1 MSKEIASIFKPFLQ
15 PKKAYEGGKGIP
27 PSSGRKIYKLSSNE
41 NPLGQS
47 PKATE
52 ALIAAAKNVHIYP
65 DQTDIRLRNALVEDF
80 KGELSVDQFI
90 CGNSGSEI
98 IDMILR
104 AFIHEGDEVIFS
116 NPCFLPYS
124 VFSRWYGAKQVD
136 IPLREPDYAL
146 DVEGILNAISERTKI
161 IFLTSP
167 NNPTGTYIPKAEMD
181 EFLARIPKNIVVVL
195 DEVYRHFADADDYV
209 WGLPLVKEGHNII
222 AINSFSKTYGLAGQ
236 RIGYCY
242 TTPTIAQYIRQIHK
256 PFLLPHTSTEA
267 AIGALN
273 DTEFIENTVK
283 TVLEGRK
290 ALSEAFDRL
299 GIKYWPTQ
307 ANFFLV
313 DPPIPELE
321 FTEFLMQ
328 HDVMVRPVTQFGA
341 PGKVRITIGDREANQ
356 ALITALEK
364 LP

>member
-1 MSKEIASIFKPFLQ
+1 MSKEIESIFKPYLQ

-27 PSSGRKIYKLSSNE
+27 SESGMKIYKLSSNE

-52 ALIAAAKNVHIYP
+52 ALIEAAKNIHIYP
-65 DQTDIRLRNALVEDF
+65 DQTDIRLRKALVEDF
-80 KGELSVDQFI
+80 DGQLLEDQFI

-104 AFIHEGDEVIFS
+104 AFINEGDEVIFS

-136 IPLREPDYAL
+136 IPLRESDYAL
-146 DVEGILNAISERTKI
+146 DVEGMLAAITDRTKI

-167 NNPTGTYIPKAEMD
+167 NNPTGTYIPKD
-181 EFLARIPKNIVVVL
+181 VLDDFLSRIPKNVVVVL
-195 DEVYRHFADADDYV
+195 DEVYRHFAGAEDYV
-209 WGLPLVKEGHNII
+209 SGLPYVKEGHNLI

-242 TTPTIAQYIRQIHK
+242 TTSTIAQYIRQIHK

-273 DTEFIENTVK
+273 DHEFISNTVK
-283 TVLEGRK
+283 TVLEGRDF
-290 ALSEAFDRL
+290 LSKAFDRL

-313 DPPIPELE
+313 DPPIPEYE
-321 FTEFLMQ
+321 FADFLMKKG
-328 HDVMVRPVTQFGA
+328 VMVRPVSQFGA
-341 PGKVRITIGDREANQ
+341 PGKVRITIGDSEANE
-356 ALITALEK
+356 ALVAALEK
-364 LP
+364 LL